1 MISNSGHDERG
12 KYSGGQAGD
21 QTGTEWQ
28 LINWYNR
35 PWDTVFHYPDVR
47 VRQLIAELAIE
58 AAENPLIGYD
68 QNQRTT
74 FWEAL
79 KATGTYH
86 PKDITTPCE
95 ADCSAGVAAIC
106 KAVGYILGITALKNI
121 SPDMYTGSEKTIL
134 QQAGFETLTE
144 KKYLTS
150 DAYLYAGDILLCT
163 GHHTCINVTD
173 GEKVATPSYQIG
185 WNKDDVGWWYA
196 DTTKT
201 YYADTW
207 AVINGCWYWFD
218 EEGYAV
224 TGAQTIG
231 GKLYYFCAE
240 PGAEKECAL
249 MKTDSSGALYVW
261 TGVDDPETKKKTKQ
275 E

>member
-12 KYSGGQAGD
+12 KYSGGAAGD

-35 PWDTVFHYPDVR
+35 PWDKVFHFPDAR

-58 AAENPLIGYD
+58 AAENPLVGYD
-68 QNQRTT
+68 QGQRTT
-74 FWEAL
+74 FWAAL

-95 ADCSAGVAAIC
+95 DDCSAGVAAIC
-106 KAVGYILGITALKNI
+106 KAAGYILGITDLKDI
-121 SPDMYTGSEKTIL
+121 STGMTTKNETTIL

-150 DAYLYAGDILLCT
+150 DAYLYAGDVLLCT

-173 GEKVATPSYQIG
+173 GTKVETPSYQIG
-185 WNKDDVGWWYA
+185 WNKDEIGWWYA
-196 DTTKT
+196 DTAKT
-201 YYADTW
+201 YLASTW
-207 AVINGCWYWFD
+207 AAINGCWYWFD
-218 EEGYAV
+218 AEGYAV
-224 TGAQTIG
+224 TGAHTIG
-231 GKLYYFCAE
+231 GQLYYFCAD

-249 MKTDSSGALYVW
+249 MKTDDSGALHVW
-261 TGVDDPETKKKTKQ
+261 TGVDEKKTN
-275 E
+275 